1 MSFPNPNQ
9 TLSEQI
15 TKKLIEKG
23 LVSRSS
29 EKKITQALNQ
39 GTMRESDWKV
49 FLEEVINTPKNA
61 SNENK

>member
-1 MSFPNPNQ
+1 MNSPNPNQ

-23 LVSRSS
+23 LVSQSS
-29 EKKITQALNQ
+29 EKKITQALNH
-39 GTMRESDWKV
+39 GTMKDSDWKV
-49 FLEEVINTPKNA
+49 FLEEVINSPKSA

>member
-23 LVSRSS
+23 LVSKSS
-29 EKKITQALNQ
+29 EKKIAQALNQ

-49 FLEEVINTPKNA
+49 FLEEIINTPKNE